1 MSMSDPIAD
10 MLTRLR
16 NGLLAEKA
24 TVTMPSSRVKTSIAK
39 VLKEEGYISDFKTE
53 AGTPFVS
60 LEIELKYH
68 EGRPVIEE
76 LQRISKPG
84 RRVYVAKDELPSIR
98 GGLGVAIISTSKGIM
113 SEKAA
118 RAAGAG
124 GEVLCSVY

>member
-10 MLTRLR
+10 MLTRIR
-16 NGLLAEKA
+16 NGLAADKA
-24 TVTMPSSRVKTSIAK
+24 TVSMPNSRVKSSIAK
-39 VLKEEGYISDFKTE
+39 VLKEEGYIADFKTE
-53 AGTPFVS
+53 AGEPYVN

-68 EGRPVIEE
+68 EGQPVIEE

-84 RRVYVAKDELPSIR
+84 RRVYAAKDELPSIR
-98 GGLGVAIISTSKGIM
+98 GGMGVAIVSTSQGIM

-118 RAAGAG
+118 RAAGTG